1 MKALFFELDIDPK
14 FSILC
19 LEISFQLVG
28 DALTYLVRPHGLSFT
43 FARVRESE
51 RLRVLTYNKKALATD
66 PSTV

>member
-1 MKALFFELDIDPK
+1 MKTLFFELDIDPK

-28 DALTYLVRPHGLSFT
+28 DAPTYLVRPHSLSST
-43 FARVRESE
+43 FSRVRESE
-51 RLRVLTYNKKALATD
+51 RLGVLTCNKIALAAY